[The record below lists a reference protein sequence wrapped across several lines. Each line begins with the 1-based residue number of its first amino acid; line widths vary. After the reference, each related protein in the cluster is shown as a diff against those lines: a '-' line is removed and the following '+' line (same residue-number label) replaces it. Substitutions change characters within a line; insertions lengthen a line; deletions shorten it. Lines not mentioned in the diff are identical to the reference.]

1 MKFSCHWFGIS
12 ILQLVDRLVAEV
24 KSSKQIGLLILVL
37 DQFIFGEEFSRCV
50 AEPLLGG
57 IIFHYLV
64 LEENESNMV
73 IFSGIANSL
82 NIDIVYINQ
91 NKSNLKLPN
100 VKVKVDVEHKIRSLI
115 RFIGVE

>member
-64 LEENESNMV
+64 LKENDGD
-73 IFSGIANSL
+73 IFRHCEFAKYRHSL
-82 NIDIVYINQ
+82 Y
-91 NKSNLKLPN
+91 KSKQ
-100 VKVKVDVEHKIRSLI
+100 K
-115 RFIGVE
+115 